1 MSTFGQK
8 NESKTNPLFINIMA
22 TLKLAIVP
30 AKQAKDGT
38 HKIRVAVGHKQET
51 RYIVTRFKVDSP
63 SCLKDGQVVGCV
75 DASVVNVK
83 LRNILN
89 EYQEKI
95 DRIKGIDLYDC
106 GQLRDILAK
115 SCAVSSIKTFQ
126 AVANGY
132 VDELEEDGRHNYA
145 LLIERNCRY
154 FTEFTKGDFL
164 LSEITPTIINNYARF
179 LKNTKKIG
187 ETTLGMMMS
196 RTRTII
202 NKAKR
207 EQLVKY
213 DIDPFAFY
221 SIAASAERELD
232 ISVEEFKKI
241 RDSEPKKRIHIVARD
256 VFCLSYYLGGINL
269 VDLLSIDFNKTDV
282 IEYIRTK
289 SRNTKQGDKRI
300 SISIPEEA
308 VPIISKW
315 KNKNTGRLDFK
326 YNFTYSN
333 FSRYLSRAIADLS
346 KDLGIK
352 SKVVYYSARKSF
364 VQHGFELKVPLEVL
378 EYCIGQSM
386 KANRPIY
393 NYLKIMRKHAD
404 AAIRKILDNL
414 K

>member
-1 MSTFGQK
+1 M
-8 NESKTNPLFINIMA
+8 
-22 TLKLAIVP
+22 
-30 AKQAKDGT
+30 
-38 HKIRVAVGHKQET
+38 
-51 RYIVTRFKVDSP
+51 
-63 SCLKDGQVVGCV
+63 
-75 DASVVNVK
+75 
-83 LRNILN
+83 
-89 EYQEKI
+89 
-95 DRIKGIDLYDC
+95 
-106 GQLRDILAK
+106 
-115 SCAVSSIKTFQ
+115 
-126 AVANGY
+126 
-132 VDELEEDGRHNYA
+132 
-145 LLIERNCRY
+145 
-154 FTEFTKGDFL
+154 
-164 LSEITPTIINNYARF
+164 
-179 LKNTKKIG
+179 
-187 ETTLGMMMS
+187 
-196 RTRTII
+196 
-202 NKAKR
+202 
-207 EQLVKY
+207 VKY
-213 DIDPFAFY
+213 DVDPFAFY
-221 SIAASAERELD
+221 SIAAPAERELD

-269 VDLLSIDFNKTDV
+269 VDLLSIDFNKTDI
-282 IEYIRTK
+282 IEYVRTK

-346 KDLGIK
+346 EDLGIK

-364 VQHGFELKVPLEVL
+364 VQHGFELEVPLEVL

>member
-1 MSTFGQK
+1 
-8 NESKTNPLFINIMA
+8 MA

-38 HKIRVAVGHKQET
+38 HKIRVALGHKKET

-63 SCLKDGQVVGCV
+63 SCLKDGQVVGCP
-75 DASVVNVK
+75 DASVINVK

-95 DRIKGIDLYDC
+95 DNIKGLDLYDC
-106 GQLRDILAK
+106 GQLREVLAK
-115 SCAVSSIKTFQ
+115 SSAISSINTFQ
-126 AVANGY
+126 AVANRY
-132 VDELEEDGRHNYA
+132 VAELNEDGRQNYA
-145 LLIERNCRY
+145 VLIERNCRY
-154 FTEFTKGDFL
+154 FTEYVKRDFL
-164 LSEITPTIINNYARF
+164 LSEISPTIISNYSRF
-179 LKNTKKIG
+179 LRNTKKVG
-187 ETTLGMMMS
+187 ETTIGMMMS

-213 DIDPFAFY
+213 DVDPFAFY
-221 SIAASAERELD
+221 SIAAPPERELD

-241 RDSEPKKRIHIVARD
+241 RDSKPKKRIQIVARD
-256 VFCLSYYLGGINL
+256 LFCLSYYFAGINL
-269 VDLLSIDFNKTDV
+269 IDLLRIDFNKKDV
-282 IEYIRTK
+282 IEYVRTK

-308 VPIISKW
+308 IPIILRW
-315 KNKNTGRLDFK
+315 KNRNTGRLDFK
-326 YNFTYSN
+326 YKFSYPN
-333 FSRYLSRAIADLS
+333 FSRYVGRGIEALS

-364 VQHGFELKVPLEVL
+364 VQHGFELEVPLEVL